1 MSTDLQS
8 NRVVTPIFIAT
19 IIVVFL
25 IYTPI
30 VFPALFSSLVG
41 SYTDTIKNTFEFGH
55 QAFILIVSN
64 IIILGF
70 GFAYYKQKLPTQLQS
85 TIEKIRSFEI
95 SKKTTLIVFF
105 IILGIYIGFST
116 PELFLDE
123 KLQWDDYELVLLP
136 ALELWPDGESDNP
149 YIQEQNDRYVRMF
162 LLEASLNIFQNIKF
176 LPFISSILVVA
187 FTYLLTTQICQKR
200 FAGII
205 SMVVLLQCSIFLK
218 FDTIAV
224 YENFWVLF
232 YLISLYVLKKGWI
245 LSPIFYILA
254 VFSKA
259 YVAPFFIMTLFSTYR
274 SKTSRRIKLAILL
287 SYVVIISIAV
297 IVIFAGETLYPKVFE
312 IDPSSLLLGFAATAF
327 QLRFDLFILIMLLPV
342 SIFLFIL
349 AKNSSK
355 EADSILF
362 LIFGTLSAGPVVVMV
377 TYFYDVLPY
386 RLIPMMVFVAIGIGL
401 FFSKR
406 SKQLS

>member
-8 NRVVTPIFIAT
+8 NRIVIPIFIAT
-19 IIVVFL
+19 IIVIFL
-25 IYTPI
+25 IYIPI

-41 SYTDTIKNTFEFGH
+41 SYSDTINNPFEFGH
-55 QAFILIVSN
+55 QALILIISN

-70 GFAYYKQKLPTQLQS
+70 GFAYYKQKLPIQLQNI
-85 TIEKIRSFEI
+85 IERVRSFEI
-95 SKKTTLIVFF
+95 SKKTTIIVFF
-105 IILGIYIGFST
+105 IIMGIYIGLSA

-123 KLQWDDYELVLLP
+123 ALQWDDYIVLET

-149 YIQEQNDRYVRMF
+149 YVQEQNDRYVRMF
-162 LLEASLNIFQNIKF
+162 LLDTSLNTFQNIKF
-176 LPFISSILVVA
+176 LPFIASIAVVF

-205 SMVVLLQCSIFLK
+205 SMIVLLQSSIFLK
-218 FDTIAV
+218 YDTIAV

-232 YLISLYVLKKGWI
+232 YLISLYVLKKGWF

-274 SKTSRRIKLAILL
+274 SKISRKTKLAILL
-287 SYVVIISIAV
+287 SYVVIITTAV
-297 IVIFAGETLYPKVFE
+297 VVIFTGETLYPKVFE
-312 IDPSSLLLGFAATAF
+312 IDPPSLILGFAATAF
-327 QLRFDLFILIMLLPV
+327 QFRSDLFILVMLLPV
-342 SIFLFIL
+342 SIWLFIL
-349 AKNSSK
+349 AKNRLK

-362 LIFGTLSAGPVVVMV
+362 LIFGTILAGPVVVMM
-377 TYFYDVLPY
+377 TYFYEVLPY
-386 RLIPMMVFVAIGIGL
+386 RLIPLIVFVAIGIGL

-406 SKQLS
+406 SKVS

>member
-8 NRVVTPIFIAT
+8 NRIVIPIFIAT
-19 IIVVFL
+19 IIVIFL
-25 IYTPI
+25 IYIPI

-41 SYTDTIKNTFEFGH
+41 SYSDTINNPFEFGH
-55 QAFILIVSN
+55 QAFILIISN
-64 IIILGF
+64 VIILGF
-70 GFAYYKQKLPTQLQS
+70 GFAYYKQKLPIQLQNI
-85 TIEKIRSFEI
+85 IERVRSFEI
-95 SKKTTLIVFF
+95 SKKTTIIVF
-105 IILGIYIGFST
+105 IIIMGIYIGLSA

-123 KLQWDDYELVLLP
+123 ALQWDDYIVLET

-162 LLEASLNIFQNIKF
+162 LLDTSLNTFQNIKF
-176 LPFISSILVVA
+176 LPFIASITVVF

-205 SMVVLLQCSIFLK
+205 SMIVLLQSSIFLK
-218 FDTIAV
+218 YDTIAV

-232 YLISLYVLKKGWI
+232 YLISLYVLKKGWF

-274 SKTSRRIKLAILL
+274 SKISRKTKLAILL
-287 SYVVIISIAV
+287 SYVVIITTAV
-297 IVIFAGETLYPKVFE
+297 VVIFTGETLYPKVFE
-312 IDPSSLLLGFAATAF
+312 IDPPSLILGFAATAF
-327 QLRFDLFILIMLLPV
+327 QFRSDLFILVILLPV
-342 SIFLFIL
+342 SIWLFIL
-349 AKNSSK
+349 AKNRLK

-362 LIFGTLSAGPVVVMV
+362 LIFGTILAGPVLVMM
-377 TYFYDVLPY
+377 TYFYEVLPY
-386 RLIPMMVFVAIGIGL
+386 RLIPLIVFVAIGIGL

-406 SKQLS
+406 SKVS

>member
-8 NRVVTPIFIAT
+8 NRIVIPIFIAT
-19 IIVVFL
+19 IIVIFL
-25 IYTPI
+25 IYIPI

-41 SYTDTIKNTFEFGH
+41 SYSDTINNPFEFGH
-55 QAFILIVSN
+55 QAFILIISN
-64 IIILGF
+64 VIILGF
-70 GFAYYKQKLPTQLQS
+70 GFAYYKQKLPIQLQNI
-85 TIEKIRSFEI
+85 IERVRSFEI
-95 SKKTTLIVFF
+95 SKKTTIIVF
-105 IILGIYIGFST
+105 IIIMGIYIGLSA

-123 KLQWDDYELVLLP
+123 ALQWDDYIVLET

-162 LLEASLNIFQNIKF
+162 LLDTSLNTFQNIKF
-176 LPFISSILVVA
+176 LPFIASITVVF

-205 SMVVLLQCSIFLK
+205 SMIVLLQSNIFLK
-218 FDTIAV
+218 YDTIAV

-232 YLISLYVLKKGWI
+232 YLISLYVLKKGWF

-274 SKTSRRIKLAILL
+274 SKISRKTKLAILL
-287 SYVVIISIAV
+287 SYVVIITTAV
-297 IVIFAGETLYPKVFE
+297 VVIFTGETLYPKVFE
-312 IDPSSLLLGFAATAF
+312 IDPPSLILGFAATAF
-327 QLRFDLFILIMLLPV
+327 QFRSDLFILVILLPV
-342 SIFLFIL
+342 SIWLFIL
-349 AKNSSK
+349 AKNRLK

-362 LIFGTLSAGPVVVMV
+362 LIFGTILAGPVLVMM
-377 TYFYDVLPY
+377 TYFYEVLPY
-386 RLIPMMVFVAIGIGL
+386 RLIPLIVFVAIGIGL

-406 SKQLS
+406 SKVS

>member
-8 NRVVTPIFIAT
+8 NRIVIPIFIAT
-19 IIVVFL
+19 IIVIFL
-25 IYTPI
+25 IYIPI

-41 SYTDTIKNTFEFGH
+41 SYSDTINNPFEFGH
-55 QAFILIVSN
+55 QALILIISN

-70 GFAYYKQKLPTQLQS
+70 GFAYYKQKLPIQLQNI
-85 TIEKIRSFEI
+85 IERVRSFEI
-95 SKKTTLIVFF
+95 SKKTTIIVF
-105 IILGIYIGFST
+105 IIIMGIYIGLSA

-123 KLQWDDYELVLLP
+123 ALQWDDYIVLET

-162 LLEASLNIFQNIKF
+162 LLDTSLNTFQNIKF
-176 LPFISSILVVA
+176 LPFIASITVVF

-205 SMVVLLQCSIFLK
+205 SMIVLLQSNIFLK
-218 FDTIAV
+218 YDTIAV

-232 YLISLYVLKKGWI
+232 YLISLYVLKKGWF

-274 SKTSRRIKLAILL
+274 SKISRKTKLAILL
-287 SYVVIISIAV
+287 SYVVIITTAV
-297 IVIFAGETLYPKVFE
+297 VVIFTGETLYPKVFE
-312 IDPSSLLLGFAATAF
+312 IDPPSLILGFAATAF
-327 QLRFDLFILIMLLPV
+327 QFRSDLFILVMLLPV
-342 SIFLFIL
+342 SIWLFIL
-349 AKNSSK
+349 AKNRLK

-362 LIFGTLSAGPVVVMV
+362 LIFGTILAGPVLVMM
-377 TYFYDVLPY
+377 TYFYEVLPY
-386 RLIPMMVFVAIGIGL
+386 RLIPLIVFVAIGIGL

-406 SKQLS
+406 SKVS

>member
-1 MSTDLQS
+1 MSGNLQS
-8 NRVVTPIFIAT
+8 NKIVTPIFIAT
-19 IIVVFL
+19 IIVIFL
-25 IYTPI
+25 LYIPI
-30 VFPALFSSLVG
+30 VFPALFSSLAG
-41 SYTDTIKNTFEFGH
+41 SYSDTIKNPFEFGH
-55 QAFILIVSN
+55 QALILIVSN

-70 GFAYYKQKLPTQLQS
+70 GFAYYKQKIPNQFQN

-105 IILGIYIGFST
+105 IILGIYIALST

-123 KLQWDDYELVLLP
+123 KLQWDDYIVLET

-162 LLEASLNIFQNIKF
+162 LLDTSLNVFQNIKF
-176 LPFISSILVVA
+176 LPFLASIMVVV

-205 SMVVLLQCSIFLK
+205 AMIVLLQSNIFLK
-218 FDTIAV
+218 YDTIAV

-274 SKTSRRIKLAILL
+274 SKISRRTKLIVLL
-287 SYVVIISIAV
+287 SYVVIISVAV
-297 IVIFAGETLYPKVFE
+297 VVIFAGETIYPKVFQ
-312 IDPSSLLLGFAATAF
+312 IDTSSLILGFAATAF
-327 QLRFDLFILIMLLPV
+327 QFRSDLLILVMLLPV
-342 SIFLFIL
+342 SIWLFIL
-349 AKNSSK
+349 AKNRLK

-362 LIFGTLSAGPVVVMV
+362 LIFGTISAGPIVVMA
-377 TYFYDVLPY
+377 TYFYNVEVY
-386 RLIPMMVFVAIGIGL
+386 RIIPIMVFVAIGIGL

>member
-8 NRVVTPIFIAT
+8 NRIVIPIFIAT
-19 IIVVFL
+19 IIIIFL
-25 IYTPI
+25 IYIPI

-41 SYTDTIKNTFEFGH
+41 SYSDTINNPFEFGH
-55 QAFILIVSN
+55 QAFILIISN
-64 IIILGF
+64 VIILGF
-70 GFAYYKQKLPTQLQS
+70 GFAYYKQKLPIQLQN
-85 TIEKIRSFEI
+85 IVERVRSFEI
-95 SKKTTLIVFF
+95 SKKTTIIVFF
-105 IILGIYIGFST
+105 IIMGIYIGLSA

-123 KLQWDDYELVLLP
+123 ALQWDDYIVLEK
-136 ALELWPDGESDNP
+136 ALELGPYGESDNP

-162 LLEASLNIFQNIKF
+162 LLDTSLNTFQNIKF
-176 LPFISSILVVA
+176 LPFIASIMVVF

-205 SMVVLLQCSIFLK
+205 SMIVLLQSNIFLK
-218 FDTIAV
+218 YDTIAV

-232 YLISLYVLKKGWI
+232 YLISLYVLKKGWF

-274 SKTSRRIKLAILL
+274 SKINRKTKLAILL
-287 SYVVIISIAV
+287 SYVVIITTAV
-297 IVIFAGETLYPKVFE
+297 VVIFAGETLYPKVFE
-312 IDPSSLLLGFAATAF
+312 IDPPSLILGFAATAF
-327 QLRFDLFILIMLLPV
+327 QFRSDLFILVMLLPV
-342 SIFLFIL
+342 SIWLFIL
-349 AKNSSK
+349 AKNRLK

-362 LIFGTLSAGPVVVMV
+362 LIFGTILAGPVLVMM
-377 TYFYDVLPY
+377 TYFYEVLPY
-386 RLIPMMVFVAIGIGL
+386 RLIPLIVFVAIGIGL

-406 SKQLS
+406 SKVS

>member
-8 NRVVTPIFIAT
+8 NRIVIPIFIAT
-19 IIVVFL
+19 IIVIFL
-25 IYTPI
+25 IYIPI

-41 SYTDTIKNTFEFGH
+41 SYSDTINNPFEFGH
-55 QAFILIVSN
+55 QAFILIISN
-64 IIILGF
+64 VIILGF
-70 GFAYYKQKLPTQLQS
+70 GFAYYKQKLPIQLQNI
-85 TIEKIRSFEI
+85 IERVRSFEI
-95 SKKTTLIVFF
+95 SKKTTIIIF
-105 IILGIYIGFST
+105 IIIMGIYIGLSA

-123 KLQWDDYELVLLP
+123 ALQWDDYIVLET

-162 LLEASLNIFQNIKF
+162 LLDTSLNTFQNIKF
-176 LPFISSILVVA
+176 LPFIASIAVVF

-205 SMVVLLQCSIFLK
+205 SMIVLLQSSIFLK
-218 FDTIAV
+218 YDTIAV

-232 YLISLYVLKKGWI
+232 YLISLYVLKKGWF

-274 SKTSRRIKLAILL
+274 SKISRKTKLAILL
-287 SYVVIISIAV
+287 SYVVIITTAV
-297 IVIFAGETLYPKVFE
+297 VVIFTGETLYPKVFE
-312 IDPSSLLLGFAATAF
+312 IDPPSLILGFAATAF
-327 QLRFDLFILIMLLPV
+327 QFRSDLFILVMLLPV
-342 SIFLFIL
+342 SIWLFIL
-349 AKNSSK
+349 AKNRLK

-362 LIFGTLSAGPVVVMV
+362 LIFGTILAGPVLVMM
-377 TYFYDVLPY
+377 TYFYEVLPY
-386 RLIPMMVFVAIGIGL
+386 RLIPLIVFVAIGIGL

-406 SKQLS
+406 SKVS

>member
-8 NRVVTPIFIAT
+8 NRIVIPIFIAT
-19 IIVVFL
+19 IIVIFL
-25 IYTPI
+25 IYIPI

-41 SYTDTIKNTFEFGH
+41 SYSDTINNPFEFGH
-55 QAFILIVSN
+55 QALILIISN

-70 GFAYYKQKLPTQLQS
+70 GFAYYKQKLPTQLQNI
-85 TIEKIRSFEI
+85 IERVRSFEI
-95 SKKTTLIVFF
+95 SKKTTIIVFL
-105 IILGIYIGFST
+105 IIMGIYIGLSA

-123 KLQWDDYELVLLP
+123 ALQWDDYIVLET

-162 LLEASLNIFQNIKF
+162 LLDTSLNTFQNIKF
-176 LPFISSILVVA
+176 LPFIASITVVF

-205 SMVVLLQCSIFLK
+205 SMIVLLQSNIFLK
-218 FDTIAV
+218 YDTIAV

-232 YLISLYVLKKGWI
+232 YLISLYVLKKGWF

-274 SKTSRRIKLAILL
+274 SKISRKTKLAILL
-287 SYVVIISIAV
+287 SYVVIITTAV
-297 IVIFAGETLYPKVFE
+297 VVIFTGETLYPKVFE
-312 IDPSSLLLGFAATAF
+312 IDPPSLILGFAATAF
-327 QLRFDLFILIMLLPV
+327 QFRSDLFILVILLPV
-342 SIFLFIL
+342 SIWLFIL
-349 AKNSSK
+349 AKNRLK

-362 LIFGTLSAGPVVVMV
+362 LIFGTILAGPVLVMM
-377 TYFYDVLPY
+377 TYFYEVLPY
-386 RLIPMMVFVAIGIGL
+386 RLIPLIVFVAIGIGL

-406 SKQLS
+406 SKVS

>member
-8 NRVVTPIFIAT
+8 NRIVIPIFIAT
-19 IIVVFL
+19 IIVIFL
-25 IYTPI
+25 IYIPI

-41 SYTDTIKNTFEFGH
+41 SYSDTINNPFEFGH
-55 QAFILIVSN
+55 QAFILIISN
-64 IIILGF
+64 VIILGF
-70 GFAYYKQKLPTQLQS
+70 GFAYYKQKLPIQLQNI
-85 TIEKIRSFEI
+85 IERVRSFEI
-95 SKKTTLIVFF
+95 SKKTTIIVFL
-105 IILGIYIGFST
+105 IIMGIYIGLSA

-123 KLQWDDYELVLLP
+123 ALQWDDYIVLEK
-136 ALELWPDGESDNP
+136 ALELGPYGESDNP

-162 LLEASLNIFQNIKF
+162 LLDTSLNTFQNIKF
-176 LPFISSILVVA
+176 LPFIASITVVF

-205 SMVVLLQCSIFLK
+205 SMIVLLQSNIFLK
-218 FDTIAV
+218 YDTIAV

-232 YLISLYVLKKGWI
+232 YLISLYVLKKGWF

-274 SKTSRRIKLAILL
+274 SKISRKTKLAILL
-287 SYVVIISIAV
+287 SYVVIITTAV
-297 IVIFAGETLYPKVFE
+297 VVIFTGETLYPKVFE
-312 IDPSSLLLGFAATAF
+312 IDPPSLILGFAATAF
-327 QLRFDLFILIMLLPV
+327 QFRSDLFILVMLLPV
-342 SIFLFIL
+342 SIWLFIL
-349 AKNSSK
+349 AKNRLK

-362 LIFGTLSAGPVVVMV
+362 LIFGTILAGPVLVMM
-377 TYFYDVLPY
+377 TYFYEVLPY
-386 RLIPMMVFVAIGIGL
+386 RLIPLIVFVAIGIGL

-406 SKQLS
+406 SKVS

>member
-8 NRVVTPIFIAT
+8 NRIVIPIFIAT
-19 IIVVFL
+19 IIVIFL
-25 IYTPI
+25 IYIPI

-41 SYTDTIKNTFEFGH
+41 SYSDTINNPFEFGH
-55 QAFILIVSN
+55 QAFILIISN
-64 IIILGF
+64 VIILGF
-70 GFAYYKQKLPTQLQS
+70 GFAYYKQKLPIQLQNI
-85 TIEKIRSFEI
+85 IERVRSFEI
-95 SKKTTLIVFF
+95 SKKTTIIVF
-105 IILGIYIGFST
+105 IIIMGIYIGLSA

-123 KLQWDDYELVLLP
+123 ALQWDDYIVLET

-162 LLEASLNIFQNIKF
+162 LLDTSLNTFQNIKF
-176 LPFISSILVVA
+176 LPFIASITVVF

-205 SMVVLLQCSIFLK
+205 SMIVLLQSNIFLK
-218 FDTIAV
+218 YDTIAV

-232 YLISLYVLKKGWI
+232 YLISLYVLKKGWF

-274 SKTSRRIKLAILL
+274 SKISRKTKLAILL
-287 SYVVIISIAV
+287 SYVVIITTAV
-297 IVIFAGETLYPKVFE
+297 GVIFTGETLYPKVFE
-312 IDPSSLLLGFAATAF
+312 IDPPSLILGFAATAF
-327 QLRFDLFILIMLLPV
+327 QFRGDLFILVMLLPV
-342 SIFLFIL
+342 SIWLFIL
-349 AKNSSK
+349 AKNRLK

-362 LIFGTLSAGPVVVMV
+362 LIFGTILAGPVLVMM
-377 TYFYDVLPY
+377 TYFYEVLPY
-386 RLIPMMVFVAIGIGL
+386 RLIPLIVFVAIGIGL

-406 SKQLS
+406 SKVS

>member
-8 NRVVTPIFIAT
+8 NRIVIPIFIAT
-19 IIVVFL
+19 IIVIFL
-25 IYTPI
+25 IYIPI

-41 SYTDTIKNTFEFGH
+41 SYSDTINNPFEFGH
-55 QAFILIVSN
+55 QAFILIISN
-64 IIILGF
+64 VIILGF
-70 GFAYYKQKLPTQLQS
+70 GFAYYKQKLPIQLQN
-85 TIEKIRSFEI
+85 IVERVRSFEI
-95 SKKTTLIVFF
+95 SKKTTIIIF
-105 IILGIYIGFST
+105 IIIMGIYIGLSA

-123 KLQWDDYELVLLP
+123 ALQWDDYIVLET

-162 LLEASLNIFQNIKF
+162 LLDTSLNTFQNIKF
-176 LPFISSILVVA
+176 LPFIASIAVVF

-205 SMVVLLQCSIFLK
+205 SMIVLLQSSIFLK
-218 FDTIAV
+218 YDTIAV

-232 YLISLYVLKKGWI
+232 YLISLYVLKKGWF

-274 SKTSRRIKLAILL
+274 SKISRKTKLAILL
-287 SYVVIISIAV
+287 SYVVIITTAV
-297 IVIFAGETLYPKVFE
+297 VVIFTGETLYPKVFE
-312 IDPSSLLLGFAATAF
+312 IDPPSLILGFAATAF
-327 QLRFDLFILIMLLPV
+327 QFRGDLFILVMLLPV
-342 SIFLFIL
+342 SIWLFIL
-349 AKNSSK
+349 AKNRLK

-362 LIFGTLSAGPVVVMV
+362 LIFGTILAGPVLVMM
-377 TYFYDVLPY
+377 TYFYEVLPY
-386 RLIPMMVFVAIGIGL
+386 RLIPLIVFVAIGIGL

-406 SKQLS
+406 SKVS

>member
-8 NRVVTPIFIAT
+8 NRIVIPIFIAT
-19 IIVVFL
+19 IIVIFL
-25 IYTPI
+25 IYIPI

-41 SYTDTIKNTFEFGH
+41 SYSDTINNPFEFGH
-55 QAFILIVSN
+55 QAFILIISN

-70 GFAYYKQKLPTQLQS
+70 GFAYYKQKLPIQLQNI
-85 TIEKIRSFEI
+85 IERVRSFEI
-95 SKKTTLIVFF
+95 SKKTTIIVF
-105 IILGIYIGFST
+105 IIIMGIYIGLSA

-123 KLQWDDYELVLLP
+123 ALQWDDYIVLET

-149 YIQEQNDRYVRMF
+149 YVQEQNDRYVRMF
-162 LLEASLNIFQNIKF
+162 LLDTSLNTFQNIKF
-176 LPFISSILVVA
+176 LPFIASIAVVF

-205 SMVVLLQCSIFLK
+205 SMIVLLQSSIFLK
-218 FDTIAV
+218 YDTIAV

-232 YLISLYVLKKGWI
+232 YLISLYVLKKGWF

-274 SKTSRRIKLAILL
+274 SKISRKTKLAILL
-287 SYVVIISIAV
+287 SYIVIVAIAIV
-297 IVIFAGETLYPKVFE
+297 VIFAGETLYPKVFE
-312 IDPSSLLLGFAATAF
+312 IDPPSLILGFAATAF
-327 QLRFDLFILIMLLPV
+327 QFRSDLFILVMLLPV
-342 SIFLFIL
+342 SIWLFIL
-349 AKNSSK
+349 AKNRLK

-362 LIFGTLSAGPVVVMV
+362 LIFGTILAGPVVVMM
-377 TYFYDVLPY
+377 TYFYEVLPY
-386 RLIPMMVFVAIGIGL
+386 RLIPLIVFVAIGIGL

-406 SKQLS
+406 SKVS

>member
-8 NRVVTPIFIAT
+8 NRIVIPIFIAT
-19 IIVVFL
+19 IIVIFL
-25 IYTPI
+25 IYIPI

-41 SYTDTIKNTFEFGH
+41 SYSDTINNPFEFGH
-55 QAFILIVSN
+55 QALILIISN
-64 IIILGF
+64 VIILGF
-70 GFAYYKQKLPTQLQS
+70 GFAYYRQRLPIQLQNI
-85 TIEKIRSFEI
+85 IERVRSFEI
-95 SKKTTLIVFF
+95 SKKTTIIVF
-105 IILGIYIGFST
+105 IIIMGIYIGLSA

-123 KLQWDDYELVLLP
+123 ALQWDDYIVLET

-149 YIQEQNDRYVRMF
+149 YVQEQNDRYVRMF
-162 LLEASLNIFQNIKF
+162 LLDTSLNTFQNIKF
-176 LPFISSILVVA
+176 LPFIASIAVVF

-205 SMVVLLQCSIFLK
+205 SMIVLLQSSIFLK
-218 FDTIAV
+218 YDTIAV

-232 YLISLYVLKKGWI
+232 YLISLYVLKKGWF

-274 SKTSRRIKLAILL
+274 SKISRKTKLAILL
-287 SYVVIISIAV
+287 SYVVIITTAV
-297 IVIFAGETLYPKVFE
+297 VVIFAGETLYPKVFE
-312 IDPSSLLLGFAATAF
+312 IDPPGLILGFAATAF
-327 QLRFDLFILIMLLPV
+327 QFRSDLFILVMLLPV
-342 SIFLFIL
+342 SIWLFIL
-349 AKNSSK
+349 AKNRLK

-362 LIFGTLSAGPVVVMV
+362 LIFGTILAGPVLVMM
-377 TYFYDVLPY
+377 TYFYEVLPY
-386 RLIPMMVFVAIGIGL
+386 RLIPLIVFVAIGIGL

-406 SKQLS
+406 SKVS

>member
-8 NRVVTPIFIAT
+8 NRIVIPIFIAT
-19 IIVVFL
+19 IIIIFL
-25 IYTPI
+25 IYIPI

-41 SYTDTIKNTFEFGH
+41 SYSDTINNPFEFGH
-55 QAFILIVSN
+55 QAFILIISN
-64 IIILGF
+64 VIILGF
-70 GFAYYKQKLPTQLQS
+70 GFAYYKQRLPIQLQNI
-85 TIEKIRSFEI
+85 IEKARSFEI
-95 SKKTTLIVFF
+95 SKKTTIIVFF
-105 IILGIYIGFST
+105 IIMGIYIGLSA

-123 KLQWDDYELVLLP
+123 ALQWDDYIVLEK
-136 ALELWPDGESDNP
+136 ALELGPYGESDNP

-162 LLEASLNIFQNIKF
+162 LLDTSLNTFQNIKF
-176 LPFISSILVVA
+176 LPFIASIIVVF

-205 SMVVLLQCSIFLK
+205 SMIVLLQSNIFLK
-218 FDTIAV
+218 YDTIAV

-232 YLISLYVLKKGWI
+232 YLISLYVLKKGWF

-274 SKTSRRIKLAILL
+274 SKISRKTKLAILL
-287 SYVVIISIAV
+287 SYVVIITTAV
-297 IVIFAGETLYPKVFE
+297 VVIFAGETLYPKVFE
-312 IDPSSLLLGFAATAF
+312 IDPPSLILGFAATAF
-327 QLRFDLFILIMLLPV
+327 QFRSDLFILVMLLPV
-342 SIFLFIL
+342 SVWLFIL
-349 AKNSSK
+349 AKNRLK

-362 LIFGTLSAGPVVVMV
+362 LIFGTILAGPVVVMM
-377 TYFYDVLPY
+377 TYFYEVLPY
-386 RLIPMMVFVAIGIGL
+386 RLIPLIVFIAIGIGL

-406 SKQLS
+406 SKVS

>member
-8 NRVVTPIFIAT
+8 NRIVIPIFIAT
-19 IIVVFL
+19 IIVIFL
-25 IYTPI
+25 IYIPI

-41 SYTDTIKNTFEFGH
+41 SYSETINNPFEFGH
-55 QAFILIVSN
+55 QALILIISN

-70 GFAYYKQKLPTQLQS
+70 GFAYYKQKLPTQLQNI
-85 TIEKIRSFEI
+85 IERVRSFEI
-95 SKKTTLIVFF
+95 SKKTTIIVF
-105 IILGIYIGFST
+105 IIIMGIYIGLSA

-123 KLQWDDYELVLLP
+123 ALQWDDYIVLET

-162 LLEASLNIFQNIKF
+162 LLDTSLNTFQNIKF
-176 LPFISSILVVA
+176 LPFIASIAVVF

-205 SMVVLLQCSIFLK
+205 SMIVLLQSSIFLK
-218 FDTIAV
+218 YDTIAV

-232 YLISLYVLKKGWI
+232 YLISLYVLKKGWF

-274 SKTSRRIKLAILL
+274 SKISRKTKLAILL
-287 SYVVIISIAV
+287 SYVVIIITAV
-297 IVIFAGETLYPKVFE
+297 VVIFTGETLYPKVFE
-312 IDPSSLLLGFAATAF
+312 IDPPSLILGFAATAF
-327 QLRFDLFILIMLLPV
+327 QFRGDLFILVMLLPV
-342 SIFLFIL
+342 SIWLFIL
-349 AKNSSK
+349 AKNRLK

-362 LIFGTLSAGPVVVMV
+362 LIFGTILAGPVLVMM
-377 TYFYDVLPY
+377 TYFYEVLPY
-386 RLIPMMVFVAIGIGL
+386 RLIPLIVFVAIGIGL

-406 SKQLS
+406 SKVS

>member
-8 NRVVTPIFIAT
+8 NRIVIPIFIAT
-19 IIVVFL
+19 IIVIFL
-25 IYTPI
+25 IYIPI

-41 SYTDTIKNTFEFGH
+41 SYSDTINNPFEFGH
-55 QAFILIVSN
+55 QAFILIISN
-64 IIILGF
+64 VIILGF
-70 GFAYYKQKLPTQLQS
+70 GFAYYKQKLPIQLQNI
-85 TIEKIRSFEI
+85 IERVRSFEI
-95 SKKTTLIVFF
+95 SKKTTIIVF
-105 IILGIYIGFST
+105 IIIMGIYIGLSA

-123 KLQWDDYELVLLP
+123 ALQWDDYIVLET

-162 LLEASLNIFQNIKF
+162 LLDTSLNTFQNIKF
-176 LPFISSILVVA
+176 LPFIASIAVVF

-205 SMVVLLQCSIFLK
+205 SMIVLLQSSIFLK
-218 FDTIAV
+218 YDTIAV

-232 YLISLYVLKKGWI
+232 YLISLYVLKKGWF

-274 SKTSRRIKLAILL
+274 SKISRKTKLAILL
-287 SYVVIISIAV
+287 SYVIIITIA
-297 IVIFAGETLYPKVFE
+297 IVVVFAGETLYPKVFE
-312 IDPSSLLLGFAATAF
+312 IDTSSFILGFAATAF
-327 QLRFDLFILIMLLPV
+327 QFRSDLFILVMLLPV
-342 SIFLFIL
+342 SIWLFIL
-349 AKNSSK
+349 AKNRLK

-362 LIFGTLSAGPVVVMV
+362 LIFGTILAGPVLVMV
-377 TYFYDVLPY
+377 TYFYEILPY
-386 RLIPMMVFVAIGIGL
+386 RLIPLIVFVAIGIGL
-401 FFSKR
+401 FFSQR
-406 SKQLS
+406 SKVS

>member
-8 NRVVTPIFIAT
+8 NRIVIPIFIAT
-19 IIVVFL
+19 IIVIFL
-25 IYTPI
+25 IYIPI

-41 SYTDTIKNTFEFGH
+41 SYSDTINNPFEFGH
-55 QAFILIVSN
+55 QAFILIISN
-64 IIILGF
+64 VIILGF
-70 GFAYYKQKLPTQLQS
+70 GFAYYKQKLPIQLQNI
-85 TIEKIRSFEI
+85 IERVRSFEI
-95 SKKTTLIVFF
+95 SKKTTIIVFL
-105 IILGIYIGFST
+105 IIMGIYIGLSA

-123 KLQWDDYELVLLP
+123 ALQWDDYIVLET

-162 LLEASLNIFQNIKF
+162 LLDTSLNTFQNIKF
-176 LPFISSILVVA
+176 LPFIASITVVF

-205 SMVVLLQCSIFLK
+205 SMIVLLQSNIFLK
-218 FDTIAV
+218 YDTIAV

-232 YLISLYVLKKGWI
+232 YLISLYVLKKGWF

-259 YVAPFFIMTLFSTYR
+259 YVPPFFIMTLFSTYR
-274 SKTSRRIKLAILL
+274 SKISRKTKLAILL
-287 SYVVIISIAV
+287 SYVVIITTAV
-297 IVIFAGETLYPKVFE
+297 VVIFTGETLYPKVFE
-312 IDPSSLLLGFAATAF
+312 IDPPSLILGFAATAF
-327 QLRFDLFILIMLLPV
+327 QFRSDLFILVILLPV
-342 SIFLFIL
+342 SIWLFIL
-349 AKNSSK
+349 AKNRLK

-362 LIFGTLSAGPVVVMV
+362 LIFGTILAGPVLVMM
-377 TYFYDVLPY
+377 TYFYEVLPY
-386 RLIPMMVFVAIGIGL
+386 RLIPLIVFVAIGIGL

-406 SKQLS
+406 SKVS

>member
-8 NRVVTPIFIAT
+8 NRIVIPIFIAT
-19 IIVVFL
+19 IIIIFL
-25 IYTPI
+25 IYIPI

-41 SYTDTIKNTFEFGH
+41 SYSDTISNPFEFGH
-55 QAFILIVSN
+55 QALILIISN

-70 GFAYYKQKLPTQLQS
+70 GFAYYKQKLPTQLQNI
-85 TIEKIRSFEI
+85 IERARSFEI
-95 SKKTTLIVFF
+95 SKKTTIIVFF
-105 IILGIYIGFST
+105 IIIGIYIGLSL

-123 KLQWDDYELVLLP
+123 ALQWDDYIVLEK
-136 ALELWPDGESDNP
+136 ALELGPYGESDNP

-162 LLEASLNIFQNIKF
+162 LLDTSLNTFQNIKF
-176 LPFISSILVVA
+176 LPFIASIMVVF

-205 SMVVLLQCSIFLK
+205 SMTVLLQSNIFLK
-218 FDTIAV
+218 YDTIAV

-232 YLISLYVLKKGWI
+232 YLISLYVLKKGWF

-274 SKTSRRIKLAILL
+274 SKISRKTKLAILL
-287 SYVVIISIAV
+287 SYVVIITTAV
-297 IVIFAGETLYPKVFE
+297 VVIFAGETLYPKVFE
-312 IDPSSLLLGFAATAF
+312 IDPPSLILGFAATAF
-327 QLRFDLFILIMLLPV
+327 QFRSDLFILVMLLPV
-342 SIFLFIL
+342 SVWLFIL
-349 AKNSSK
+349 AKNRLK

-362 LIFGTLSAGPVVVMV
+362 LIFGTILAGPVVVMM
-377 TYFYDVLPY
+377 TYFYEVLPY
-386 RLIPMMVFVAIGIGL
+386 RLIPLIVFVAIGIGL

-406 SKQLS
+406 SKVS

>member
-8 NRVVTPIFIAT
+8 NRIVIPIFIAT
-19 IIVVFL
+19 IIVIFL
-25 IYTPI
+25 IYIPI

-41 SYTDTIKNTFEFGH
+41 SYSDTINNPFEFGH
-55 QAFILIVSN
+55 QAFILIISN
-64 IIILGF
+64 VIILGF
-70 GFAYYKQKLPTQLQS
+70 GFAYYKQKLPIQLQNI
-85 TIEKIRSFEI
+85 IERVRSFEI
-95 SKKTTLIVFF
+95 SKKTTIIVF
-105 IILGIYIGFST
+105 IIIMGIYIGLSA

-123 KLQWDDYELVLLP
+123 ALQWDDYIVLET

-162 LLEASLNIFQNIKF
+162 LLDTSLNTFQNIKF
-176 LPFISSILVVA
+176 LPFIASITVVF

-205 SMVVLLQCSIFLK
+205 SMIVLLQSNIFLK
-218 FDTIAV
+218 YDTIAV

-232 YLISLYVLKKGWI
+232 YLISLYVLKKGWF

-274 SKTSRRIKLAILL
+274 SKITRKTKLAILL
-287 SYVVIISIAV
+287 SYVVIITTAV
-297 IVIFAGETLYPKVFE
+297 VVIFTGETLYPKVFE
-312 IDPSSLLLGFAATAF
+312 IDPPSLILGFAATAF
-327 QLRFDLFILIMLLPV
+327 QFRSDLFILVMLLPV
-342 SIFLFIL
+342 SIWLFIL
-349 AKNSSK
+349 AKNRLK

-362 LIFGTLSAGPVVVMV
+362 LIFGTILAGPVLVMM
-377 TYFYDVLPY
+377 TYFYEVLPY
-386 RLIPMMVFVAIGIGL
+386 RLIPLIVFVAIGIGL

-406 SKQLS
+406 SKVS

>member
-8 NRVVTPIFIAT
+8 NRIVIPIFIAT
-19 IIVVFL
+19 IIVIFL
-25 IYTPI
+25 IYIPI

-41 SYTDTIKNTFEFGH
+41 SYSDTINNPFEFGH
-55 QAFILIVSN
+55 QAFILIISN
-64 IIILGF
+64 VIILGF
-70 GFAYYKQKLPTQLQS
+70 GFAYYKQKLPTQLQNI
-85 TIEKIRSFEI
+85 IERVRSFEI
-95 SKKTTLIVFF
+95 SKKTTIIVF
-105 IILGIYIGFST
+105 IIIMGIYIGLSA

-123 KLQWDDYELVLLP
+123 ALQWDDYIVLET

-149 YIQEQNDRYVRMF
+149 YIQEQNDRYVRM
-162 LLEASLNIFQNIKF
+162 LLLDTSLNTFQNIKF
-176 LPFISSILVVA
+176 LPFIASITVVF

-205 SMVVLLQCSIFLK
+205 SMIVLLQSNIFLK
-218 FDTIAV
+218 YDTIAV

-232 YLISLYVLKKGWI
+232 YLISLYVLKKGWF

-274 SKTSRRIKLAILL
+274 SKISRKTKLAILL
-287 SYVVIISIAV
+287 SYVVIITTAV
-297 IVIFAGETLYPKVFE
+297 VVIFTGETLYPKVFE
-312 IDPSSLLLGFAATAF
+312 IDPPSLILGFAATAF
-327 QLRFDLFILIMLLPV
+327 QFRSDLFILVMLLPV
-342 SIFLFIL
+342 SIWLFIL
-349 AKNSSK
+349 AKNRLK

-362 LIFGTLSAGPVVVMV
+362 LIFGTILAGLVLVMM
-377 TYFYDVLPY
+377 TYFYEVLPY
-386 RLIPMMVFVAIGIGL
+386 RLIPLIVFVAIGVGL

-406 SKQLS
+406 SKVS

>member
-1 MSTDLQS
+1 MSADLQS
-8 NRVVTPIFIAT
+8 NRIVIPIFIAT
-19 IIVVFL
+19 IIVIFL
-25 IYTPI
+25 IYIPI

-41 SYTDTIKNTFEFGH
+41 SYSDTINNPFEFGH
-55 QAFILIVSN
+55 QAFILIISN

-70 GFAYYKQKLPTQLQS
+70 GFAYYKQKLPTQLQNI
-85 TIEKIRSFEI
+85 IERVRSFEI
-95 SKKTTLIVFF
+95 SKKTTIIVFF
-105 IILGIYIGFST
+105 IIMGIYIGLSA

-123 KLQWDDYELVLLP
+123 ALQWDDYIVLEK
-136 ALELWPDGESDNP
+136 ALELGPYGESDNP

-162 LLEASLNIFQNIKF
+162 LLDTSLNTFQNIKF
-176 LPFISSILVVA
+176 LPFIASIMVVF

-205 SMVVLLQCSIFLK
+205 SMIVLLQSNIFLK
-218 FDTIAV
+218 YDTIAV

-232 YLISLYVLKKGWI
+232 YLISLYVLKKGWF

-274 SKTSRRIKLAILL
+274 SKISRKTKLAILI
-287 SYVVIISIAV
+287 SYVVIITTAV
-297 IVIFAGETLYPKVFE
+297 VVIFAGETLYPKVFE
-312 IDPSSLLLGFAATAF
+312 IDPPSLILGFAATAF
-327 QLRFDLFILIMLLPV
+327 QFRSDLFILVMLLPV
-342 SIFLFIL
+342 SIWLFIL
-349 AKNSSK
+349 AKNRLK

-362 LIFGTLSAGPVVVMV
+362 LIFGTILAGPVVVMM
-377 TYFYDVLPY
+377 TYFYEVLPY
-386 RLIPMMVFVAIGIGL
+386 RLIPLIVFVAIGIGL

-406 SKQLS
+406 SKVS

>member
-8 NRVVTPIFIAT
+8 NRIVIPIFIAT
-19 IIVVFL
+19 IIVIFL
-25 IYTPI
+25 IYIPI

-41 SYTDTIKNTFEFGH
+41 SYSDTINNPFEFGH
-55 QAFILIVSN
+55 QAFILIISN
-64 IIILGF
+64 VIILGF
-70 GFAYYKQKLPTQLQS
+70 GFAYYKQKLPIQLQNI
-85 TIEKIRSFEI
+85 IERVRSFEI
-95 SKKTTLIVFF
+95 SKKTTIIVFF
-105 IILGIYIGFST
+105 IIMGIYIGLSA

-123 KLQWDDYELVLLP
+123 ALQWDDYIVLET

-149 YIQEQNDRYVRMF
+149 YVQEQNDRYVRMF
-162 LLEASLNIFQNIKF
+162 LLDTSLNTFQNIKF
-176 LPFISSILVVA
+176 LTFIASIAVVF

-205 SMVVLLQCSIFLK
+205 SMIVLLQSSIFLK
-218 FDTIAV
+218 YDTIAV

-232 YLISLYVLKKGWI
+232 YLISLYVLKKGWF

-274 SKTSRRIKLAILL
+274 SKISRKTKLAILL
-287 SYVVIISIAV
+287 SYVVIITTAV
-297 IVIFAGETLYPKVFE
+297 VVIFTGETLYPKVFE
-312 IDPSSLLLGFAATAF
+312 IDPPSLILGFAATAF
-327 QLRFDLFILIMLLPV
+327 QFRSDLFILVILLPV
-342 SIFLFIL
+342 SIWLFIL
-349 AKNSSK
+349 AKNRLK

-362 LIFGTLSAGPVVVMV
+362 LIFGTILAGPVLVMM
-377 TYFYDVLPY
+377 TYFYEVLPY
-386 RLIPMMVFVAIGIGL
+386 RLIPLIVFVAIGIGL

-406 SKQLS
+406 SKVS

>member
-8 NRVVTPIFIAT
+8 NRIVIPIFIAT
-19 IIVVFL
+19 IIVIFL
-25 IYTPI
+25 IYIPI

-41 SYTDTIKNTFEFGH
+41 SYSDTIKNPFEFGH
-55 QAFILIVSN
+55 QALILIISN
-64 IIILGF
+64 VIILGF
-70 GFAYYKQKLPTQLQS
+70 GFAYYKQKLPIQLQNI
-85 TIEKIRSFEI
+85 IERVRSFEI
-95 SKKTTLIVFF
+95 SKKTTIIVFL
-105 IILGIYIGFST
+105 IIMGIYIGLSA

-123 KLQWDDYELVLLP
+123 ALQWDDYIVLET

-162 LLEASLNIFQNIKF
+162 LLDTSLNTFQNIKF
-176 LPFISSILVVA
+176 LPFIASIAVVF

-205 SMVVLLQCSIFLK
+205 SMIVLLQSSIFLK
-218 FDTIAV
+218 YDTIAV

-232 YLISLYVLKKGWI
+232 YLISLYVLKKGWF

-274 SKTSRRIKLAILL
+274 SKISRKTKLAILL
-287 SYVVIISIAV
+287 SYVVIITIAIV
-297 IVIFAGETLYPKVFE
+297 IIFAGETLYPKVFE
-312 IDPSSLLLGFAATAF
+312 IDPPSLILGFAATAF
-327 QLRFDLFILIMLLPV
+327 QFRSDLFILVMLLPV
-342 SIFLFIL
+342 SIWLFIL
-349 AKNSSK
+349 AKNRLK

-362 LIFGTLSAGPVVVMV
+362 LIFGTILAGPVLVMM
-377 TYFYDVLPY
+377 TYFYEVLPY
-386 RLIPMMVFVAIGIGL
+386 RLIPLIVFVAIGIGL

-406 SKQLS
+406 SKVS

>member
-8 NRVVTPIFIAT
+8 NRIVIPIFIAT
-19 IIVVFL
+19 IIVIFL
-25 IYTPI
+25 IYIPI

-41 SYTDTIKNTFEFGH
+41 SYSDTINNPFEFGH
-55 QAFILIVSN
+55 QALILIISN

-70 GFAYYKQKLPTQLQS
+70 GFAYYKQKLPTQLQNI
-85 TIEKIRSFEI
+85 IERVRSFEI
-95 SKKTTLIVFF
+95 SKKTTIIVF
-105 IILGIYIGFST
+105 IIIMGTYIGLST

-123 KLQWDDYELVLLP
+123 ALQWDDYIVLET

-162 LLEASLNIFQNIKF
+162 LLDTSLNTFQNIKF
-176 LPFISSILVVA
+176 LPFIASIMFVF

-205 SMVVLLQCSIFLK
+205 SMIVLLQSSIFLK
-218 FDTIAV
+218 YDTIAV

-232 YLISLYVLKKGWI
+232 YLISLYVLKKGWF

-274 SKTSRRIKLAILL
+274 SKISRKTNLAILL
-287 SYVVIISIAV
+287 SYVVIITTAV
-297 IVIFAGETLYPKVFE
+297 VVIFTGETLYPKVFE
-312 IDPSSLLLGFAATAF
+312 IDPPSLILGFAATAF
-327 QLRFDLFILIMLLPV
+327 QFRSDLFILVMLLPV
-342 SIFLFIL
+342 SIWLFIL
-349 AKNSSK
+349 AKNRLK

-362 LIFGTLSAGPVVVMV
+362 LIFGTILAGPVLVMM
-377 TYFYDVLPY
+377 TYFYEVLPY
-386 RLIPMMVFVAIGIGL
+386 RLIPLIVFVAIGIGL

-406 SKQLS
+406 SKVS

>member
-8 NRVVTPIFIAT
+8 NRIVIPIFIAT
-19 IIVVFL
+19 IIVIFL
-25 IYTPI
+25 IYIPI

-41 SYTDTIKNTFEFGH
+41 SYSDTINNPFEFGH
-55 QAFILIVSN
+55 QALILIISN
-64 IIILGF
+64 VIILGF
-70 GFAYYKQKLPTQLQS
+70 GFAYYRQRLPIQLQNI
-85 TIEKIRSFEI
+85 IERVRSFEI
-95 SKKTTLIVFF
+95 SKKTTIIVFF
-105 IILGIYIGFST
+105 IIMGIYTGLSV

-123 KLQWDDYELVLLP
+123 ALQWDDYIVLET
-136 ALELWPDGESDNP
+136 ALELGPYGESDNP

-162 LLEASLNIFQNIKF
+162 LLDTSLNTFQNIKF
-176 LPFISSILVVA
+176 LPFIASIMVVF

-205 SMVVLLQCSIFLK
+205 SMIVLLQSNIFLK
-218 FDTIAV
+218 YDTIAV

-232 YLISLYVLKKGWI
+232 YLISLYVLKKGWF

-274 SKTSRRIKLAILL
+274 SKISRKTKLAILI
-287 SYVVIISIAV
+287 SYVVIITTAV
-297 IVIFAGETLYPKVFE
+297 VVIFAGETLYPKVFE
-312 IDPSSLLLGFAATAF
+312 IDPPSLILGFAATAF
-327 QLRFDLFILIMLLPV
+327 QFRSDLFILVMLLPV
-342 SIFLFIL
+342 SIWLFIL
-349 AKNSSK
+349 AKNRLK

-362 LIFGTLSAGPVVVMV
+362 LIFGTILAGPVVVMM
-377 TYFYDVLPY
+377 TYFYEVLPY
-386 RLIPMMVFVAIGIGL
+386 RLIPLIVFVAIGIGL

-406 SKQLS
+406 SKVS